1 MFLKPIITMSPFPLF
16 RSALFLILS
25 ISFISSAQ
33 ANGIGDIELPD
44 MGESA
49 TRGFSKNDQSAYGHR
64 AWLSLK
70 NQGVVLNDPESTAYL
85 QALGERIAVGTGEPL
100 GSFTFFPVASNV
112 VNAFAMPGGY
122 IGMHAGLITAAESE
136 HELAGV
142 MGHEIVHVTQQH
154 IARLLE
160 KERPWSAAT
169 TALVIAALLLGGGD
183 PDITQAAIG
192 TGLASGLERR
202 VNYTRAHEHEAD
214 RLAVPLLAQAEIDP
228 TGMAEFFNR
237 LYKLRANYDNSLA
250 GLLQT
255 HPLTA
260 TRISEAKERANAY
273 PVKSPKTS
281 GLFPIIRERMR
292 VLTTPSRNSPSA
304 YYPNSLVSASEDPGT
319 LYGQSLAASI
329 GGDHQRAEEGFTAL
343 VKQDPSNLLYQL
355 GYARALQR
363 SDNNEAALKQWQ
375 KAQTLF
381 ADNSLFQYR
390 YGEALLQL
398 DKPAEAKDQL
408 LSLYTKRPK
417 NAEVNDLL
425 ARASADLGQLVEA
438 HVYKAN
444 YWLYSGDG
452 DHAARQLKAAIA
464 GPELSESERERLK
477 QKLEEVRRLDKAAKE
492 GRA

>member
-1 MFLKPIITMSPFPLF
+1 MTLSVLVF
-16 RSALFLILS
+16 SA
-25 ISFISSAQ
+25 AN

-49 TRGFSKNDQSAYGHR
+49 TRGFSKNEQNAYGHQ
-64 AWLSLK
+64 AWLALK
-70 NQGVVLNDPESTAYL
+70 RQGVVLNDPETTAYL
-85 QALGERIAVGTGEPL
+85 QALGERIAAGTQEPL

-122 IGMHAGLITAAESE
+122 IGMHAGLIIAAETE

-202 VNYTRAHEHEAD
+202 VNYTRSHEHEAD

-228 TGMAEFFNR
+228 IGMAEFFNR

-250 GLLQT
+250 GILQT

-260 TRISEAKERANAY
+260 TRISEAKERAQSY
-273 PVKSPKTS
+273 PVANPKTS
-281 GLFPIIRERMR
+281 GLFGIIRERTR
-292 VLTTPSRNSPSA
+292 VLTTPSRESPSA
-304 YYPNSLVSASEDPGT
+304 AYPNQLVAANEAPSI
-319 LYGQSLAASI
+319 LYGQALAASVT
-329 GGDHQRAEEGFTAL
+329 GDHDRAKEGFSAL
-343 VKQDPSNLLYQL
+343 VQSQPSNLLYQL
-355 GYARALQR
+355 AYARALQR
-363 SDNNEAALKQWQ
+363 GNNNEAALKQWHE
-375 KAQTLF
+375 AEALF

-390 YGEALLQL
+390 YAEALLQF
-398 DKPAEAKDQL
+398 KRPAEAKDQL
-408 LSLYTKRPK
+408 LSLYQNRRK

-425 ARASADLGQLVEA
+425 ARASADQGQLVEA
-438 HVYKAN
+438 HIYKAN
-444 YWLYSGDG
+444 YWLYSGLG
-452 DHAARQLKAAIA
+452 NHAERQLRAVIA
-464 GPELSESERERLK
+464 GPELTETDRERLK
-477 QKLEEVRRLDKAAKE
+477 QKLEEVRRLEKAAKE

>member
-1 MFLKPIITMSPFPLF
+1 MPLLF
-16 RSALFLILS
+16 NALFKPLALGSLLLS
-25 ISFISSAQ
+25 LSGTLQ
-33 ANGIGDIELPD
+33 ANSVSDIELPD

-70 NQGVVLNDPESTAYL
+70 SQGVVLPDPEVAAYL
-85 QALGERIAVGTGEPL
+85 QALGERIAAGTQQPI

-122 IGMHAGLITAAESE
+122 IGMHAGLISAATDE

-160 KERPWSAAT
+160 KDRPWSAAT
-169 TALVIAALLLGGGD
+169 TALVIAAILLGGGD

-202 VNYTRAHEHEAD
+202 VSYTLSHEHEAD
-214 RLAVPLLAQAEIDP
+214 RLAVPLLAQAELDP
-228 TGMAEFFNR
+228 MGMATFFNR

-250 GLLQT
+250 GILQT

-260 TRISEAKERANAY
+260 TRIAEARERALLY
-273 PVKSPKTS
+273 PVKAPKTS
-281 GLFPIIRERMR
+281 GLFEIIRERTR
-292 VLTTPSRNSPSA
+292 VLTTPSRESPSA
-304 YYPNSLVSASEDPGT
+304 AYPENLVSVTSNPGT
-319 LYGQSLAASI
+319 LYGQALAASI
-329 GGDHQRAEEGFTAL
+329 SGDHLRAELGFSQL
-343 VKQDPSNLLYQL
+343 IQSDSSNLLYHL
-355 GYARALQR
+355 AYARALQR
-363 SDNNEAALKQWQ
+363 ANNNSAALKQWQ
-375 KAQTLF
+375 AAEKLF
-381 ADNSLFQYR
+381 ADNSLFLYR

-398 DKPAEAKDQL
+398 GKPIEAKDKL
-408 LSLYTKRPK
+408 LTLYTARPR

-425 ARASADLGQLVEA
+425 ARASADQGQLVDA
-438 HVYKAN
+438 HVYKAS

-464 GPELSESERERLK
+464 GPDLNESERDRLK
-477 QKLEEVRRLDKAAKE
+477 QKLEEVRQLSKAARE
-492 GRA
+492 GRS